1 MRHGKTVNHLGRTS
15 SHRKAM
21 LSNLATSLI
30 LHKRVITTVAK
41 ARELRVYLEPLIT
54 KAKTDSTHNRRTV
67 FSYLQDK
74 EAIKE
79 LFGPVAVKVADRP
92 GGYLRI
98 IKTGNRL
105 GDNADT
111 CMVELVDYNEIYTGN
126 ATVKKTTRRSRRGA
140 GTKKAEVATDAV
152 LDQTVSTEIESADS
166 KEESN

>member
-1 MRHGKTVNHLGRTS
+1 M
-15 SHRKAM
+15 M
-21 LSNLATSLI
+21 SNLATSLI
-30 LHKRVITTVAK
+30 LHKRVFTTVAK

-79 LFGPVAVKVADRP
+79 LFGPVAVKVAERP

-111 CMVELVDYNEIYTGN
+111 CMVEMVDFNEIYSGDT
-126 ATVKKTTRRSRRGA
+126 TVKKTTRRSRRGA
-140 GTKKAEVATDAV
+140 GTKKAEGATDVALDETVATEVA
-152 LDQTVSTEIESADS
+152 STDS
-166 KEESN
+166 KEEAI